1 MSFKHA
7 ALNSCCVCRGR
18 VLHTKRAI
26 HKLLR
31 FFKEATKFEKKG
43 LALIIDFYF
52 VLDCFC
58 FPYGPYIKASILTLE
73 Y

>member
-52 VLDCFC
+52 VLDCF
-58 FPYGPYIKASILTLE
+58 FFLMDLILKLVS
-73 Y
+73 